1 MPDARRLILVLRDQ
15 LSPEASVLADADSE
29 QDVIAMTEAP
39 YGQQRFPEHK
49 QRLALCFAAMRHF
62 RDARQSDGFPVTCQS
77 VTDDDLASDVPS
89 FLRAQIDRHNPER
102 IVLTEPGRYGMLDAL
117 ESVAEERGIPLDV
130 HADAHFLCSHRTFD
144 DWAEGRKSPTME
156 YFYRMMRREHDV
168 LLTSDGDPVGGDWNF
183 DKQNRERFGAD
194 GPGLVPEPIQFE
206 PDATTEEALVDVASH
221 FPDTYGS
228 LDAFNWPVTPEQAE
242 AALDDFI
249 EHRLPTFGTYQDA
262 MWTDRPFL
270 YHSRLSAALNL
281 KLLDPR
287 RAIARAEAAYHD
299 GHAPINAVEGFIR
312 QILGWREFVRG
323 LYWRYMPDYADRN
336 ELDATA
342 DLPDFFWTGDT
353 EMTCVRQCINQL
365 LEHAYAHH
373 IQRLMVL
380 GLFGMLYG
388 ADPQQMNAW
397 HEVLY
402 TDAWEWVSMPNM
414 IGMSQYADG
423 GIVGTKPYAASG
435 KYINRM
441 SNYCSHCRY
450 DPDEAIGD
458 DACPFTTLYWDFLA
472 RHREEFSGNRRMNFQ
487 LANLRRKGDDA
498 VAAIRDHADTIHERA
513 ANGSL

>member
-1 MPDARRLILVLRDQ
+1 
-15 LSPEASVLADADSE
+15 
-29 QDVIAMTEAP
+29 
-39 YGQQRFPEHK
+39 
-49 QRLALCFAAMRHF
+49 
-62 RDARQSDGFPVTCQS
+62 
-77 VTDDDLASDVPS
+77 
-89 FLRAQIDRHNPER
+89 
-102 IVLTEPGRYGMLDAL
+102 MLDAL

-156 YFYRMMRREHDV
+156 YFYRMMRREYDV
-168 LLTSDGDPVGGDWNF
+168 LLTGDGDPVGGDWNF

-194 GPGLVPEPIQFE
+194 GPGLMPEPIQFE
-206 PDATTEEALVDVASH
+206 TDGTTQGALDDVAAH
-221 FPDTYGS
+221 FPDAYGS
-228 LDAFNWPVTPEQAE
+228 LDAFNWPVTPDQAE

-323 LYWRYMPDYADRN
+323 LYWRHMPDYADLN
-336 ELDATA
+336 ALDATA

-353 EMTCVRQCINQL
+353 EMTCVRQCIDQL

-397 HEVLY
+397 HEALY
-402 TDAWEWVSMPNM
+402 ADAWEWVSMPNM

-450 DPDEAIGD
+450 DPDKATGD

-472 RHREEFSGNRRMNFQ
+472 RHREQFSGNRRMNFQ

-498 VAAIRDHADTIHERA
+498 VAAIRDHAETIRDRA